1 MATEAATAT
10 MTSNDW
16 TYETYIQYLD
26 QLGESILQWADPEHQ
41 FRGHTNVCINIE
53 MCGPYQMLCVCVCV
67 CLFALTVVG

>member
-53 MCGPYQMLCVCVCV
+53 I
-67 CLFALTVVG
+67 

>member
-10 MTSNDW
+10 MTTNDW

-41 FRGHTNVCINIE
+41 FRGHTNVRINIE
-53 MCGPYQMLCVCVCV
+53 I
-67 CLFALTVVG
+67 